1 MTTAN
6 PNPGDIQL
14 QFKQAVRDHW
24 VLFLIQ
30 GVVMAILGLFAVA
43 APVIA
48 TLAVDIYA
56 GWLFLISGIVG
67 IITLFTR
74 QQNISSFLWT
84 LVAATL
90 ALAVGVLLI
99 WRPAAGV
106 LSLTLLLIGFFI
118 AEGVVQILAAFKYRS
133 AVGNAWTWMLFSGIV
148 DLVLAAIILMGWP
161 GTATWTLGLLV
172 GINLFMSGLAL
183 VMTSLA
189 CRSLTEAA
197 EPSAQRPS
205 PVS

>member
-1 MTTAN
+1 MTTTH
-6 PNPGDIQL
+6 PNPSDI
-14 QFKQAVRDHW
+14 QFKQIVRDHW

-30 GVVMAILGLFAVA
+30 GLVMAILGLFAVA

-56 GWLFLISGIVG
+56 GWLFVISGIVG

-74 QQNISSFLWT
+74 QNISSFLWT
-84 LVAATL
+84 LIAAVL
-90 ALAVGVLLI
+90 ALIVGVLLI

-106 LSLTLLLIGFFI
+106 VTLTLLLTGFFI
-118 AEGVVQILAAFKYRS
+118 AEGIVQIVAAFKYRS
-133 AVGNAWTWMLFSGIV
+133 AVGSAWTWMLFSGIV
-148 DLVLAAIILMGWP
+148 NVILAAIILMGWP
-161 GTATWTLGLLV
+161 GTAAWTLGLLV

-189 CRSLTEAA
+189 CRSLTEPAA
-197 EPSAQRPS
+197 PSAAKA
-205 PVS
+205 

>member
-1 MTTAN
+1 MTTTH
-6 PNPGDIQL
+6 PNSGDMQA
-14 QFKQAVRDHW
+14 QFRQAVRDHW
-24 VLFLIQ
+24 MLFLIQ
-30 GVVMAILGLFAVA
+30 GLVMAILGLLAVA
-43 APVIA
+43 APVAA

-67 IITLFTR
+67 IVTLFTR
-74 QQNISSFLWT
+74 QSVTSFLWT
-84 LVAATL
+84 LIAAVL
-90 ALAVGVLLI
+90 ALVVGVLLI

-118 AEGVVQILAAFKYRS
+118 AEGIVQILAAFKYRS
-133 AVGNAWTWMLFSGIV
+133 AIGNAWTWMLLSGIV
-148 DLVLAAIILMGWP
+148 DLVLAAIILKGWP

-189 CRSLTEAA
+189 CRSLSQAA
-197 EPSAQRPS
+197 EPSVAKA
-205 PVS
+205 

>member
-6 PNPGDIQL
+6 PDAGDIQL

-30 GVVMAILGLFAVA
+30 GLVMAILGLFAVA

-56 GWLFLISGIVG
+56 GWLFLISGMVG
-67 IITLFTR
+67 VITLFTR
-74 QQNISSFLWT
+74 QNISSFLWT
-84 LVAATL
+84 LIAAGL

-106 LSLTLLLIGFFI
+106 LSLTLLLVGFFI
-118 AEGVVQILAAFKYRS
+118 AEGIVQILAAFKYRG
-133 AVGNAWTWMLFSGIV
+133 AVGSAWTWMLFSGVV

-161 GTATWTLGLLV
+161 GTAAWTLGLLV

-189 CRSLTEAA
+189 CRSLSEG
-197 EPSAQRPS
+197 AQAS
-205 PVS
+205 TAKA

>member
-14 QFKQAVRDHW
+14 QFKRAVRDHW

-84 LVAATL
+84 LVAAAL

>member
-30 GVVMAILGLFAVA
+30 GVVMAILGLFAVT

-84 LVAATL
+84 LVAAAL

>member
-1 MTTAN
+1 MTTAD
-6 PNPGDIQL
+6 PNAGDTQL
-14 QFKQAVRDHW
+14 QFRQAVRDHW

-30 GVVMAILGLFAVA
+30 GVVMAILGLFAIA

-67 IITLFTR
+67 IVTLFTR
-74 QQNISSFLWT
+74 QNISSFVWT
-84 LVAATL
+84 LIAAVL
-90 ALAVGVLLI
+90 ALAVGFLLI

-161 GTATWTLGLLV
+161 GTAAWTLGLLV

-197 EPSAQRPS
+197 EPLAAKAA
-205 PVS
+205 

>member
-30 GVVMAILGLFAVA
+30 GVVMAILGLFAVT

-84 LVAATL
+84 LVAAAL

-99 WRPAAGV
+99 WRPAAGI

-133 AVGNAWTWMLFSGIV
+133 AVGNAWTWMLFGGIV

>member
-1 MTTAN
+1 MTTTH
-6 PNPGDIQL
+6 PSDLQL

-30 GVVMAILGLFAVA
+30 GLVMTILGLFAVA
-43 APVIA
+43 APVIV

-67 IITLFTR
+67 IVTLFTR
-74 QQNISSFLWT
+74 QNVSSFLWT
-84 LVAATL
+84 LIAAVL
-90 ALAVGVLLI
+90 ALVVGFLLI

-118 AEGVVQILAAFKYRS
+118 AEGIVQILAAFKYRS

-161 GTATWTLGLLV
+161 GTAAWTLGLLV

-189 CRSLTEAA
+189 CRSLGDAS
-197 EPSAQRPS
+197 EPSAAKAA
-205 PVS
+205 

>member
-30 GVVMAILGLFAVA
+30 GVVMAILGLFAVT

-84 LVAATL
+84 LVAAAL

-99 WRPAAGV
+99 WRPAAGI